1 MAVVN
6 PPTPLDRINEI
17 DTTTDTPVVSELIGR
32 IAYPEIQYTRYR
44 SRTRISTVDYTIA
57 DYEFYDSL
65 RRGTARG
72 YRLGGLFAT
81 RIEAIISSWTLG
93 DGLTVELYESDN
105 EPIPDARRK
114 YTNTV
119 LMEFVQ
125 GLLDAGVDNGEEGDP
140 DADNYNDS
148 QLQNAYRDGLGLG
161 DCYII
166 VNADGT
172 LSIPSP
178 DTVEVKRDELDYR
191 KVVAV
196 IVTTKIREYT
206 ITDEYRADG
215 RTLTV
220 KQGTQILS
228 VQEFQNLIG
237 RIPVI
242 HIAYNR
248 STNETNGH
256 PIHEELLELYDNY
269 DNIIYKQLEGAE
281 LLGNPLLAFVGMKDL
296 NAVKQANQ
304 PATNDTYTDKDGYE
318 TTRPQFNI
326 DRNAVMLIGE
336 GGDAKYVA
344 PPVGFT
350 EDTKTALKSLFLLLL
365 DHTGIPESVWG
376 AELGSARATAD
387 TQQDQFVKEIQ
398 GWRRDAGGWIIR
410 LCKIWLQTKALTD
423 PQIYVGRLA
432 LEWPALVQDGKE
444 LRMKQ
449 VELGRKEGLLTDETA
464 LSLLELVKDPK
475 AEAEAAR
482 TEADTRREQMF
493 PDGTDAAFDAALQD
507 AQQQEQ
513 VAQIFD
519 PVDTYRPEVGLIEAV
534 RELRTALVGGL
545 R

>member
-32 IAYPEIQYTRYR
+32 IAYPEIQYTSYR